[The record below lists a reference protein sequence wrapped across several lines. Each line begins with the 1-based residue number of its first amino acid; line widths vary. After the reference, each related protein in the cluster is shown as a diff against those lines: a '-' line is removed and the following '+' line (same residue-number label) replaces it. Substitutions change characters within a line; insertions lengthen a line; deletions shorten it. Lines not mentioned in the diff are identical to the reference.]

1 MPTRVSETKEM
12 NVWYENAC
20 VMCPNLRQVWSS
32 MKQDIEL
39 KPQDEWALTR
49 GNHRGIACARASEL

>member
-1 MPTRVSETKEM
+1 MQ
-12 NVWYENAC
+12 WYENVC
-20 VMCPNLRQVWSS
+20 VMCPNVRQGWSP

-49 GNHRGIACARASEL
+49 GSCRGIACARASEL